1 MRGLELRVPPP
12 VVFLVTAA
20 LMWLVARALP
30 LFGFVF
36 PARDLCAAG
45 IACAGIA
52 MGALGVI
59 AFRRARTT
67 INPLQ
72 PEASTS
78 LVASGI
84 YARTRNPMYLGLL
97 LILIGWAVYLSNF
110 VACLLLPAF
119 VLYLNRFQIEPEER
133 ALAKLFGQSFAD
145 YQARSRRWL

>member
-1 MRGLELRVPPP
+1 MHGLELRVPPP

-20 LMWLVARALP
+20 LMWFVARALP
-30 LFGFVF
+30 LFAFVF
-36 PARDLCAAG
+36 PARDPCAAA
-45 IACAGIA
+45 IACAGIVTA
-52 MGALGVI
+52 ALGVI

-67 INPLQ
+67 LNPLN

-78 LVASGI
+78 LVVSGI

-97 LILIGWAVYLSNF
+97 LILTGWAVYLSNILVF
-110 VACLLLPAF
+110 LLLPAF

-133 ALAKLFGQSFAD
+133 ALAKLFGQSFAA